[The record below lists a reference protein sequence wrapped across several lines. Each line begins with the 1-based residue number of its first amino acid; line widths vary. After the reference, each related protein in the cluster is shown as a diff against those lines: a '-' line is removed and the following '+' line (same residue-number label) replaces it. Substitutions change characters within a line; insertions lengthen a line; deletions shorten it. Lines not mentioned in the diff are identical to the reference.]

1 MLWKVYFLK
10 NCELNSIFRLLKRW
24 SINVRI
30 HKRGIKKAWQLSLT
44 YIFILP
50 SLCLPLV
57 IVPRYMYIHFRHVI
71 NTTMIP
77 PSGPSFP
84 WFARTVTRT
93 GTGWN
98 VWKRF
103 PIRLVIVL
111 LIKSVH
117 GCITLRAESD
127 RRGCEI
133 WRRACGVIV
142 CRVCRASQSGGRAG
156 RPIRERDESM
166 ASAHVR

>member
-1 MLWKVYFLK
+1 MLWKVRFLK
-10 NCELNSIFRLLKRW
+10 NCELDTIFRMSK

-30 HKRGIKKAWQLSLT
+30 HKNEIKNAWQLSMT

-50 SLCLPLV
+50 RLCRSLV
-57 IVPRYMYIHFRHVI
+57 IVTRYMYIHFRHVI
-71 NTTMIP
+71 NTIMIS
-77 PSGPSFP
+77 PSGPSSP

-93 GTGWN
+93 GTSWN

-103 PIRLVIVL
+103 PVGLVIVL
-111 LIKSVH
+111 LIESVH
-117 GCITLRAESD
+117 ACITLNAESD

-142 CRVCRASQSGGRAG
+142 CRVCRAGQSGGRTG

>member
-1 MLWKVYFLK
+1 M
-10 NCELNSIFRLLKRW
+10 
-24 SINVRI
+24 
-30 HKRGIKKAWQLSLT
+30 T

-50 SLCLPLV
+50 SLCHSLG
-57 IVPRYMYIHFRHVI
+57 IVPRYMYIHFRRII
-71 NTTMIP
+71 NMTMIP
-77 PSGPSFP
+77 PSRPSSP

-103 PIRLVIVL
+103 PIGLVIVL
-111 LIKSVH
+111 LIESVH

-142 CRVCRASQSGGRAG
+142 CRVRRTGQSGGRTG
-156 RPIRERDESM
+156 RPIRGRDESM
-166 ASAHVR
+166 ASTHVR